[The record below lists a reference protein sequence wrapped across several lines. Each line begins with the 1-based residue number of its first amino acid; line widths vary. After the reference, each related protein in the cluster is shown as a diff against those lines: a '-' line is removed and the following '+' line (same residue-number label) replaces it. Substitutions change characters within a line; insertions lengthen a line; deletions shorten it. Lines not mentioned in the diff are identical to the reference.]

1 MIDEE
6 TLRFN
11 LLFGLPI
18 QYDNINIYQPTIKDY
33 CDLPIRTN
41 GYYIYKYLYCIQPE
55 HLDLDEKLIELLKK
69 DNKSLFEILFI
80 HDEMLKIKNEL
91 NGQNSL
97 ILNLSLS
104 LSFFLKIDV
113 NQIKLDVKNQQ
124 LIIENKDNNDTL
136 FILNNDNFEEFSALI
151 RLICSSD
158 MMEVKKKD
166 ENIKYPKDPS
176 LRKKMEKILRQNAEN
191 EERKRK
197 ENMTT
202 IVDVMSR
209 VIAHENTKYDYFS
222 ILNLTI
228 WQLFQEYATMYVRED
243 FDFEKRK
250 ITSGQFD
257 YSKQKVDLNWGNKLK
272 IKLPDVL
279 KTK

>member
-1 MIDEE
+1 MIDTEL
-6 TLRFN
+6 LRFN

-18 QYDNINIYQPTIKDY
+18 QYEKIKIYQPTIKDY
-33 CDLPIRTN
+33 CDLPIGIN
-41 GYYIYKYLYCIQPE
+41 AYYMYKYLYCIQPE
-55 HLDLDEKLIELLKK
+55 HLNLNKTLLEVLKK
-69 DNKSLFEILFI
+69 ENRSLFQILFI
-80 HDEMLKIKNEL
+80 HDEILKRKNEL

-97 ILNLSLS
+97 ILNLSFS
-104 LSFFLKIDV
+104 LSFFLKIDI
-113 NQIKLDVKNQQ
+113 NEIKVDVKNQQ
-124 LIIENKDNNDTL
+124 LIIENKENNETL
-136 FILNNDNFEEFSALI
+136 FILNNDNFDEFSALI
-151 RLICSSD
+151 RLVCSSEI
-158 MMEVKKKD
+158 MEVNKTE
-166 ENIKYPKDPS
+166 ENIKYPKDES

-202 IVDVMSR
+202 VVDIMSR

-272 IKLPDVL
+272 IKLPETI